1 MTVNG
6 VEPLGRLFMVKKYRV
21 DFEYNVPEFSSIE
34 LNAETDALAAVDA
47 EKELMEQFP
56 EILDLEVI
64 KVTEI

>member
-1 MTVNG
+1 
-6 VEPLGRLFMVKKYRV
+6 MVKKYRV